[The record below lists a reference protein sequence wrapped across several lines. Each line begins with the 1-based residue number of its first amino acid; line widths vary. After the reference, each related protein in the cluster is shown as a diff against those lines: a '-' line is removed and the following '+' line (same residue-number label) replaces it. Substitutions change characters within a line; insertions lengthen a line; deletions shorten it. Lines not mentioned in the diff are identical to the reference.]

1 MKRNISTRLDDI
13 IRFLVIIL
21 SPVNLAV
28 KTIANDY
35 PRNAAIVNLTE
46 GLRKQGVRTSKFVLY
61 FLSVFFLFFFFL
73 PPSILVLNRV

>member
-1 MKRNISTRLDDI
+1 MKRNISTRLDDII

-35 PRNAAIVNLTE
+35 PRNAAIVNSTE
-46 GLRKQGVRTSKFVLY
+46 GLRKQGTGGCEIRIVFSFRFFS
-61 FLSVFFLFFFFL
+61 LSSS
-73 PPSILVLNRV
+73 PSILVLNRV